1 MRHVAPSWLTHHAVA
16 VDQRQQGMTLVEMI
30 LAMLML
36 VAFGA
41 VLVTATAFISRFMA
55 QALRSVDTNKPTGAL
70 IDQHQLQ
77 MAMDQIADTL
87 AQPGFSKDDLKAI
100 HGDPQKACAY
110 NPWQAVEFGGWGL
123 PGRRMPSRADYRF
136 CLRSTS
142 LSEPQLDSMP
152 TEKPGIYVIQALPDQ
167 LSASALPAR
176 RIFCRP
182 KPFCSP

>member
-1 MRHVAPSWLTHHAVA
+1 MRRVAPSWLAHHAVA

-41 VLVTATAFISRFMA
+41 VLVAATSFISRFMA
-55 QALRSVDTNKPTGAL
+55 QAQASFNTDKPTGAL
-70 IDQHQLQ
+70 VDQHQLQ
-77 MAMDQIADTL
+77 MAMDQIAETL
-87 AQPGFSKDDLKAI
+87 AQSGFSKDDLMAI
-100 HGDPQKACAY
+100 MGDPQQACAY
-110 NPWQAVEFGGWGL
+110 DPWQAWGL
-123 PGRRMPSRADYRF
+123 PGRPMPRRADYRF

-182 KPFCSP
+182 KPFC

>member
-1 MRHVAPSWLTHHAVA
+1 MRRVTPSWLAHHAVA

-41 VLVTATAFISRFMA
+41 VLVAATSFISRFMA
-55 QALRSVDTNKPTGAL
+55 QAQGSINRLKPPTGAL
-70 IDQHQLQ
+70 VDQQQLQ
-77 MAMDQIADTL
+77 IAMDQIAETL
-87 AQPGFSKDDLKAI
+87 AQPGFSRDDLLAI
-100 HGDPQKACAY
+100 VSDPDKACAS
-110 NPWQAVEFGGWGL
+110 NPWVTWGI
-123 PGRRMPSRADYRF
+123 PGEALIDRAYYGFYRF

-182 KPFCSP
+182 KPFC